1 MKILELFNNSVKKLN
16 KINIKNSKL
25 DVKILLS
32 NILNV
37 KSSDLFLYLNNEI
50 SENNLN
56 NFNILLKRRLKKEP
70 IANIINKKDFWDYE
84 FYVDK
89 NVLTPR
95 PDSETLIEAVIDNY
109 KNKNKKL
116 KFLDLGTGSGCLILT
131 LLKIYKNSFGIGIDI
146 NKKSLS
152 IAKKN
157 AKLLNIKNIKFKKNN
172 WNDNIKEKFDI
183 VISNP
188 PYIPTKIIEKLE
200 PEVNKYNPI
209 ISLDGG
215 VDGLNCYKYIS
226 NNIKKNMNENSK
238 LFLEIGK
245 NQKNKIIQI
254 FKKNNF
260 KFIKSYKDISNID
273 RVLIFKINK

>member
-131 LLKIYKNSFGIGIDI
+131 LLKIYK
-146 NKKSLS
+146 
-152 IAKKN
+152 
-157 AKLLNIKNIKFKKNN
+157 
-172 WNDNIKEKFDI
+172 
-183 VISNP
+183 
-188 PYIPTKIIEKLE
+188 
-200 PEVNKYNPI
+200 KY
-209 ISLDGG
+209 
-215 VDGLNCYKYIS
+215 
-226 NNIKKNMNENSK
+226 
-238 LFLEIGK
+238 F
-245 NQKNKIIQI
+245 
-254 FKKNNF
+254 
-260 KFIKSYKDISNID
+260 
-273 RVLIFKINK
+273 